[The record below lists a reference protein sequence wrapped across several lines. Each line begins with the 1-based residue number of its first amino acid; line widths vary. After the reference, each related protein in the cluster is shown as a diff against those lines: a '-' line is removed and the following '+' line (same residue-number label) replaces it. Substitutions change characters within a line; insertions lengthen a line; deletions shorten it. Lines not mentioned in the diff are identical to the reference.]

1 MRLVNSLPC
10 LFPVNKKNEKNWVE
24 NFLCHIFYTSWKHQK
39 TIRFLMF
46 SGGGDKKVP
55 VKPDIFR
62 ILKAQSAFTCSKL
75 IIEILEQGVRYVQS

>member
-1 MRLVNSLPC
+1 MPHFLYLLKTS
-10 LFPVNKKNEKNWVE
+10 E
-24 NFLCHIFYTSWKHQK
+24 NHTLSHVF
-39 TIRFLMF
+39 R
-46 SGGGDKKVP
+46 GGDKKVP

>member
-1 MRLVNSLPC
+1 M
-10 LFPVNKKNEKNWVE
+10 KKIGSK
-24 NFLCHIFYTSWKHQK
+24 IFYATFFIPLEN
-39 TIRFLMF
+39 IRKPYAF
-46 SGGGDKKVP
+46 SCFQGGDKKVP